1 MALQESG
8 LLTLRGRDEEG
19 ADHQQTYGGRGGE
32 VVREVTTKIAP
43 FSLDEELVVSE
54 IPIGK
59 FAIEELSEKYLVIR
73 RAPDIRR

>member
-1 MALQESG
+1 
-8 LLTLRGRDEEG
+8 
-19 ADHQQTYGGRGGE
+19 
-32 VVREVTTKIAP
+32 VREVTTKIAP